1 MERYSKIFMGCF
13 FDVFIRCH
21 SQANN
26 AELMSRNNDKE
37 LENNSER
44 TMTFEIINNGW
55 SMMAF

>member
-1 MERYSKIFMGCF
+1 MGCF